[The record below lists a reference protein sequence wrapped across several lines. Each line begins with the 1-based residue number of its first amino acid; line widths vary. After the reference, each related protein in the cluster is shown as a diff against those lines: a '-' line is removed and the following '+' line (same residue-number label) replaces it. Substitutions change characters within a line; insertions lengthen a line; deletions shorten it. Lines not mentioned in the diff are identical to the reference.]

1 MKRLI
6 YVLVFLLLIS
16 CNSTKI
22 EFKATDLR
30 CEYLENPLRIDAV
43 NPRLFWKMEKPG
55 RGAMQIA
62 YRIQAASSAE
72 LLAKDSADL
81 WDSGV
86 VESDRSIQIEY
97 SGKPLKSGDE
107 VFWRVKIWDENRVES
122 PWSETARWE
131 MGIMNPQEWQAQWT
145 GAPASFLTGELKNA
159 SPLFRK
165 KFTVSGK
172 IKKAR
177 AYISGLGYYE
187 LYLNGEKMGDH
198 VLSPNQT
205 NFDRRQQE
213 KWSDARIGNM
223 KTTVLYETHDITSA
237 LKEGENVA
245 GVILG
250 NGWYLQADRPDDP
263 QYLYDLPRMLA
274 QIKIDYEDGRTE
286 WILSDDSWK
295 TAVSPIIYN
304 GLHSGEIYDARMEQN
319 GWNEPDFDD
328 SAWENAEPV
337 RPPTGVLKA
346 QISPPDRVTQTIK
359 PVSVSQPEKGIYR
372 YDLGRMIS
380 GWARIRISGEKG
392 TKIKLVFTE
401 EFGPTY
407 GQTDTYILKGE
418 GEETWEP
425 RFTWHAFRYV
435 DVFGSPQELTLE
447 NLEGRVVNTDVSQA
461 GTFECSNELFNQILE
476 NYRHTQLGNMHGG
489 VPSDCPH
496 RERRGYTG
504 DGQISARSAIYSF
517 NMAPFYTKWIGDI
530 GDAQNQVNGY
540 VPNTT
545 PYDDGG
551 GGTPWGAA
559 YVIIPWYMYQYYGDI
574 SILKSHYNGMKHW
587 IDFMENSLDKRGILV
602 NQGLGEWV
610 PPDIVEIH
618 SDYVNTCYY
627 FWCCKLMTQVA
638 EVLNQREDKTRF
650 ESLAKKAAS
659 DMYNVYFNKEKSV
672 FSVGR
677 QGANAYPLGFGFAG
691 DDSKKTLFDKLVENV
706 ESNNLH
712 FDTGILGTPLLLEVL
727 TESGRVDLAYT
738 LMNQR
743 DYPSFGYMIEKG
755 ATTIWET
762 FQGDVSHSHPMFG
775 SVTQWFYQHLG
786 GIVPDPSQPGFKHT
800 IIRPY
805 PVSGLEFAKTSYPSL
820 YGEIK
825 TSWNFSGDD
834 FNLDVS
840 VPANTTATVFVP
852 AENAEKVTENGK
864 PVNEKNFV
872 KFLRM
877 NGQFAVYAIASGDY
891 SFRSAG
897 AKNLLMKTILPAPVI
912 QPEKQTAFTGDSVKV
927 TITSGVKDAI
937 VFYTTNGAEPDSTS
951 LVYKEPFYITNS
963 AEIKARSMKM
973 GFGTSYTQSCKIN
986 FIDPEKNGINYD
998 YFEGKWMKLPD
1009 YRKLPVVK
1017 SGTIFEFGLDK
1028 IIPTKDEFGVS
1039 FYGFLQIDKTGE
1051 YEFIIRSNDGTKLY
1065 LNNKLVINHDGPHG
1079 ADIEKSGKIKLEAG
1093 KHPVKLDYFQAGGGL
1108 FLQLEYAGPGV
1119 QRQIIPPQILFRK

>member
-1 MKRLI
+1 MKSLI

-16 CNSTKI
+16 CNSTKN
-22 EFKATDLR
+22 EFKAIDLR
-30 CEYLENPLRIDAV
+30 CEYLENPQGIDAS

-55 RGAMQIA
+55 RGVHQSA
-62 YRIQAASSAE
+62 YHIQAASSAE

-86 VESDRSIQIEY
+86 VESGNSIQVEY
-97 SGKPLKSGDE
+97 TGKPLKTGNE
-107 VFWRVKIWDENRVES
+107 VFWRVKIWDENKVES
-122 PWSETARWE
+122 SWSETARWE
-131 MGIMNPQEWQAQWT
+131 MGIMHQKEWQAKWT
-145 GAPASFLTGELKNA
+145 GSPASLFTGDLKNA

-165 KFTVSGK
+165 KFTISGK

-187 LYLNGEKMGDH
+187 LSLNGEKVGDH

-205 NFDRRQQE
+205 NFDKRQQE

-245 GVILG
+245 GMMLG
-250 NGWYLQADRPDDP
+250 NGWYLQADRPENP
-263 QYLYDLPRMLA
+263 QYLYDSPRMLV

-286 WILSDDSWK
+286 WILSDETWK
-295 TAVSPIIYN
+295 TSVSPIIYN

-319 GWNEPDFDD
+319 GWNKPGFDD
-328 SAWENAEPV
+328 SAWKNAEPV

-346 QISPPDRVTQTIK
+346 QTSPPDRVTQTIK

-380 GWARIRISGEKG
+380 GWARIKIRGEKG

-461 GTFECSNELFNQILE
+461 GTFECSNELFNRILE

-530 GDAQNQVNGY
+530 SDAQNQANGY

-559 YVIIPWYMYQYYGDI
+559 YVIIPWYMYQYYGDV
-574 SILKSHYNGMKHW
+574 SILKNHYNGMKHW

-610 PPDIVEIH
+610 PPDIVAVEP
-618 SDYVNTCYY
+618 DYVNTCYY
-627 FWCCKLMTQVA
+627 FWCCKLMTSVA
-638 EVLNQREDKTRF
+638 GVLNQPEDKARF
-650 ESLAKKAAS
+650 DSLAKKATT
-659 DMYNVYFNKEKSV
+659 DMYNVYFNTEKSV

-691 DDSKKTLFDKLVENV
+691 DDSKNSLFDKLVENV

-727 TESGRVDLAYT
+727 TESGRVDLAFT

-775 SVTQWFYQHLG
+775 SVTQWFYQHVG
-786 GIVPDPSQPGFKHT
+786 GIVPDPAQPGFKHT
-800 IIRPY
+800 IIKPF
-805 PVSGLEFAKTSYPSL
+805 PVSGLDFAKTRYPSL

-840 VPANTTATVFVP
+840 IPANTTATVFVP
-852 AENAEKVTENGK
+852 AENAERITESGK
-864 PVNEKNFV
+864 PVNGKNFV
-872 KFLRM
+872 KFQQM
-877 NGQFAVYAIASGDY
+877 DGQFAVYEVGSGDY

-912 QPEKQTAFTGDSVKV
+912 QPEKQTAFTGDSVMV
-927 TITSGVKDAI
+927 TITSGVKDAK
-937 VFYTTNGAEPDSTS
+937 VFYTINGAEPDSTS
-951 LVYKEPFYITNS
+951 LVYKEPFFITN
-963 AEIKARSMKM
+963 ATEIKARSMKM
-973 GFGTSYTQSCKIN
+973 GFGTSYIQTCKIH

-1017 SGTIFEFGLDK
+1017 TGTVFEFGLDK

-1039 FYGFLQIDKTGE
+1039 FYGFLQIDETGE
-1051 YEFIIRSNDGTKLY
+1051 YEFIIRSNDGTKFY
-1065 LNNKLVINHDGPHG
+1065 LDNKLIIDLDGPHG
-1079 ADIEKSGKIKLEAG
+1079 ADIEKSEKIKLEAG

-1119 QRQIIPPQILFRK
+1119 QRQIIPPQVLFRK

>member
-1 MKRLI
+1 MKSLM

-16 CNSTKI
+16 CDSTKN
-22 EFKATDLR
+22 EFKAIDLR
-30 CEYLENPLRIDAV
+30 CEYLENPLGIDAS

-55 RGAMQIA
+55 RGAMQTA
-62 YRIQAASSAE
+62 YRIQAASSVD
-72 LLAKDSADL
+72 LLTKDSADL

-86 VESDRSIQIEY
+86 VESGRSIQIEY
-97 SGKPLKSGDE
+97 AGKPLKTGDE
-107 VFWRVKIWDENRVES
+107 VFWRVKIWDENKVES

-131 MGIMNPQEWQAQWT
+131 TGIMNQQEWQAKWT
-145 GAPASFLTGELKNA
+145 GAPAKLFTGELKNA

-165 KFTVSGK
+165 NFTVSGK

-177 AYISGLGYYE
+177 VYISGLGYYE
-187 LYLNGEKMGDH
+187 LYLNGEKVGDH

-205 NFDRRQQE
+205 NFDRRQLE

-223 KTTVLYETHDITSA
+223 KTTVLYETHDISSA

-250 NGWYLQADRPDDP
+250 NGWYLQADRPENP

-274 QIKIDYEDGRTE
+274 QIKIEYEDGRSE
-286 WILSDDSWK
+286 WILSDETWK

-319 GWNEPDFDD
+319 DWNKTGFDD
-328 SAWENAEPV
+328 SAWKNAELV
-337 RPPTGVLKA
+337 RPPTGILKA
-346 QISPPDRVTQTIK
+346 QTSPPDRVTQTIK

-380 GWARIRISGEKG
+380 GWARIKIRGEKG

-418 GEETWEP
+418 GIETWEP

-447 NLEGRVVNTDVSQA
+447 NLEGRVVNTDVSQD
-461 GTFECSNELFNQILE
+461 GSFECSNELFNKILE
-476 NYRHTQLGNMHGG
+476 NYRWTQLGNMHGG

-504 DGQISARSAIYSF
+504 DGQVSARSAIYSF
-517 NMAPFYTKWIGDI
+517 NMAPFYTKWVGDI
-530 GDAQNQVNGY
+530 GDAQNQENGY

-559 YVIIPWYMYQYYGDI
+559 YVIIPWYMYQYYGDV

-618 SDYVNTCYY
+618 PDYVNTCYY
-627 FWCCKLMTQVA
+627 FWCCKLMTSVA
-638 EVLNQREDKTRF
+638 EVLNLPEDKTRF
-650 ESLAKKAAS
+650 DRLTKKAGTEL
-659 DMYNVYFNKEKSV
+659 YNVYFNTEKSV

-677 QGANAYPLGFGFAG
+677 QGANAYPLGFGFATEN
-691 DDSKKTLFDKLVENV
+691 SKKALFDKLVENV

-727 TESGRVDLAYT
+727 TELNRVDLAYT

-786 GIVPDPSQPGFKHT
+786 GIVPDPAQPGFKHT
-800 IIRPY
+800 IIKPY
-805 PVSGLEFAKTSYPSL
+805 PVSGLDFAKTSYPSL

-834 FNLDVS
+834 LNLEVS
-840 VPANTTATVFVP
+840 VPANTIATVFVP
-852 AENAEKVTENGK
+852 AESAEKVTESRK
-864 PVNEKNFV
+864 PVNGKKFV
-872 KFLRM
+872 KFQQM
-877 NGQFAVYAIASGDY
+877 DGQFAVYEIASGDY

-897 AKNLLMKTILPAPVI
+897 AKNLLMETILPAPVI
-912 QPEKQTAFTGDSVKV
+912 QPDKQTAFTGDSVKV
-927 TITSGVKDAI
+927 TISSGVKDAT
-937 VFYTTNGAEPDSTS
+937 VFYTLNGTEPDSTA
-951 LVYKEPFYITNS
+951 VIYNEPFYITGP
-963 AEIKARSMKM
+963 AEIKARSVKKA
-973 GFGTSYTQSCKIN
+973 FGTSYIQTCKLN
-986 FIDPEKNGINYD
+986 FINPEINGINYN

-1009 YRKLPVVK
+1009 YSKLPVVK
-1017 SGTIFEFGLDK
+1017 SATVFEFGLDK
-1028 IIPTKDEFGVS
+1028 IIPAKDEFGVS
-1039 FYGFLQIDKTGE
+1039 FYGFLQIDETGD

-1065 LNNKLVINHDGPHG
+1065 IDNKMVINHDGPHG
-1079 ADIEKSGKIKLEAG
+1079 ADIEKSGKIKLGVG
-1093 KHPVKLDYFQAGGGL
+1093 KHPIKLDYFQAGGGM
-1108 FLQLEYAGPGV
+1108 FLQLEYTGPGV
-1119 QRQIIPPQILFRK
+1119 QQQPIPPQVLFRK

>member
-1 MKRLI
+1 MKRLVFALI
-6 YVLVFLLLIS
+6 FLLLIS
-16 CNSTKI
+16 CNSTKD
-22 EFKATDLR
+22 EFKAIDLR
-30 CEYLENPLRIDAV
+30 CEYLESPLGIDAP

-55 RGAMQIA
+55 RGAMQTA
-62 YRIQAASSAE
+62 YRIQAASSTE
-72 LLAKDSADL
+72 LFAKDSADL

-86 VESDRSIQIEY
+86 VDSDRSIQVEY
-97 SGKPLKSGDE
+97 AGKPLKSGDE
-107 VFWRVKIWDENRVES
+107 VFWRVKIWDENKVES
-122 PWSETARWE
+122 SWSETARWE
-131 MGIMNPQEWQAQWT
+131 MGIMNNQEWQAKWT
-145 GAPASFLTGELKNA
+145 GAPAKLFTGDLKNA

-165 KFTVSGK
+165 NFTVSGK
-172 IKKAR
+172 IKRAR
-177 AYISGLGYYE
+177 VYISGLGYYE
-187 LYLNGEKMGDH
+187 LYLNGEKVGDH

-205 NFDRRQQE
+205 NFDRRQLE

-237 LKEGENVA
+237 LKEGENVV
-245 GVILG
+245 GVMLG
-250 NGWYLQADRPDDP
+250 NGWYLQADRPENL
-263 QYLYDLPRMLA
+263 QYLYDSPRMLV
-274 QIKIDYEDGRTE
+274 QIKIDYEDGHTE
-286 WILSDDSWK
+286 WILSDETWK

-304 GLHSGEIYDARMEQN
+304 GLHSGEIYDATMEQN
-319 GWNEPDFDD
+319 GWNKPGFDD
-328 SAWENAEPV
+328 SAWKNTEPV

-346 QISPPDRVTQTIK
+346 QTSPPDRVTQTTK

-380 GWARIRISGEKG
+380 GWARIKISGEKG
-392 TKIKLVFTE
+392 TEIKLVFTE

-407 GQTDTYILKGE
+407 GQTDTYILKGD
-418 GEETWEP
+418 GVETWEP

-435 DVFGSPQELTLE
+435 DVFGSRQELTLE

-461 GTFECSNELFNQILE
+461 GSFECSNELFNKILE
-476 NYRHTQLGNMHGG
+476 NYRWTQLGNMHGG

-517 NMAPFYTKWIGDI
+517 NVAPFYTKWVGDI
-530 GDAQNQVNGY
+530 GDAQNQQNGY

-559 YVIIPWYMYQYYGDI
+559 YVIIPWYMYQYYGDV
-574 SILKSHYNGMKHW
+574 SMLKNHYNGMKHW
-587 IDFMENSLDKRGILV
+587 IDFMENSLDNRGILV

-610 PPDIVEIH
+610 PPDIVAVEP
-618 SDYVNTCYY
+618 DYVNTCYY
-627 FWCCKLMTQVA
+627 FWCCKLMTNVA
-638 EVLNQREDKTRF
+638 EVLNLPEDKTRF
-650 ESLAKKAAS
+650 ENLAQKAAE
-659 DMYNVYFNKEKSV
+659 DMYKVYFDNEKSV

-677 QGANAYPLGFGFAG
+677 QGANAYPLGFGFAV
-691 DDSKKTLFDKLVENV
+691 DDNKKALFNKLVENV

-786 GIVPDPSQPGFKHT
+786 GIVPDPVQPGFKHT
-800 IIRPY
+800 IIKPY
-805 PVSGLEFAKTSYPSL
+805 PVSGLDFAKTSYPSL

-825 TSWNFSGDD
+825 TNWNFSGDD
-834 FNLDVS
+834 FNLEIS
-840 VPANTTATVFVP
+840 VPANSTATVFVP

-872 KFLRM
+872 KFQRM
-877 NGQFAVYAIASGDY
+877 EGQFAVYEIASGEY
-891 SFRSAG
+891 SFHSAG

-912 QPEKQTAFTGDSVKV
+912 QPDKQTVFTGDSVKV
-927 TITSGVKDAI
+927 AISSGVNDAT
-937 VFYTTNGAEPDSTS
+937 VFYSRNGTEPDSTAT
-951 LVYKEPFYITNS
+951 VYTEPFYITGPV
-963 AEIKARSMKM
+963 EIKARSVKK

-1009 YRKLPVVK
+1009 YKNLPVVK

-1028 IIPTKDEFGVS
+1028 IIPTKDEFGIS
-1039 FYGFLQIDKTGE
+1039 FYGFLQIDEPGE

-1065 LNNKLVINHDGPHG
+1065 LDNKLVINHDGPHG
-1079 ADIEKSGKIKLEAG
+1079 ADIEKSGKIKLETG